1 VNQFLQHLVTED
13 NEAKIGD
20 YARVLSLV
28 GGIVLT
34 GMGIYQFW
42 LDPLHFSIPAFGIAM
57 MQYLIGCA
65 ALIAG
70 KTWSGA

>member
-1 VNQFLQHLVTED
+1 VSQFLQHLVTED
-13 NEAKIGD
+13 NDAKIGD

-28 GGIVLT
+28 GGAVIM
-34 GMGIYQFW
+34 GMGLYQFY
-42 LDPLHFSIPAFGIAM
+42 LDPLHFSISSFGVAM

-65 ALIAG
+65 ALIFG

>member
-1 VNQFLQHLVTED
+1 VNEFLKHLVTED
-13 NEAKIGD
+13 EEAKIGD

-28 GGIVLT
+28 GGTVLM
-34 GMGIYQFW
+34 GMGIYQFA
-42 LDPLHFSIPAFGIAM
+42 LDPLHFSINNFGVAM

-65 ALIAG
+65 ALIFG